1 MKKQRL
7 AVLGSTGS
15 IGASTL
21 DVAARHPDRIEVV
34 ALTAATQVD
43 KLLAQCERFR
53 PRVAAM
59 ASASHAAQL
68 AEKIRQKGLE
78 VRVDTAPAAIENI
91 ASSAEVDT
99 VMAAIVGAAGLAPCL
114 AAARAGKRLLLANK
128 EALVVGGSLFMRAVR
143 EGGATL
149 LPIDSEHSAIF
160 QSLPEDPATWGQR
173 VERIILT
180 ASGGPFRTWEPAR
193 LRSVTPEQA
202 CAHPNWRMGRK
213 ISVDSATMVNK
224 ALEIIEAHWLFG
236 MPPEKL
242 CALIHPQSVIHSMVQ
257 YLDGS
262 IVAQLGTPDM
272 RVPIAYGLAWPQRM
286 ASGSPALDFG
296 ALQGLTF
303 EDMQSHGH
311 PARFPSLALV
321 WQVLRAP
328 EGACAVFN
336 AANEVAVEAFLQ
348 GRIRFDQIHAVI
360 QSTLEAAACHPA
372 PDLPALLALDASARR
387 TAQEAARKLAE
398 SLSGP
403 SSARWA
409 GAEAATS
416 KHRAAGGRRG
426 ASGPSFACQ
435 GLSKTG
441 ANLMGINMGWR
452 SFD

>member
-59 ASASHAAQL
+59 ASAPHAAQL
-68 AEKIRQKGLE
+68 AEKIRQKGLD

-173 VERIILT
+173 VERILLT

-328 EGACAVFN
+328 EGACAIFN

-387 TAQEAARKLAE
+387 TAQEAARKLA
-398 SLSGP
+398 
-403 SSARWA
+403 
-409 GAEAATS
+409 
-416 KHRAAGGRRG
+416 
-426 ASGPSFACQ
+426 
-435 GLSKTG
+435 
-441 ANLMGINMGWR
+441 
-452 SFD
+452 

>member
-59 ASASHAAQL
+59 ASAPHAAQL
-68 AEKIRQKGLE
+68 AEKIRQKGLD

-173 VERIILT
+173 AERIILT
-180 ASGGPFRTWEPAR
+180 ASGGPFRTWDPVR

-224 ALEIIEAHWLFG
+224 ALEIIEARWLFG

-328 EGACAVFN
+328 EGACAIFN

-360 QSTLEAAACHPA
+360 QSTLEAATPHPA

-387 TAQEAARKLAE
+387 TAQEAARKLA
-398 SLSGP
+398 
-403 SSARWA
+403 
-409 GAEAATS
+409 
-416 KHRAAGGRRG
+416 
-426 ASGPSFACQ
+426 
-435 GLSKTG
+435 
-441 ANLMGINMGWR
+441 
-452 SFD
+452 